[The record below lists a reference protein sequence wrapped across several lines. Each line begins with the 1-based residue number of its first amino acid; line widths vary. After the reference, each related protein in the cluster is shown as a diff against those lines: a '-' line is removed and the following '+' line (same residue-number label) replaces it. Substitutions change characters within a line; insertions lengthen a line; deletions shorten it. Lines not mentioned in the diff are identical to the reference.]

1 MNTADMRST
10 GDITVSNA
18 PALYGKP
25 VAVLH
30 QAVTPPSLGG
40 AVKPSNP
47 FGYRDSSADIA
58 FALTQAGCDVLTPVG
73 NPRPDVDADWTY
85 PDTLEG
91 ISRAVADGAEILWA
105 NTSLFDEHP
114 MAHFG
119 SRVGLYVVGQPLD
132 VVEKFEDK
140 NVCQAAISAIGVP
153 VPMQALVNVETGPAK
168 GQVQDAVSTKGLA
181 FPIIVKPARGRGSA
195 GVKVVDSVAEAAEH
209 IESLVGPKF
218 GNKFL
223 LEEYLSGRELAV
235 TVMPPGTYETA
246 DGVRREATHW
256 PLPAIER
263 TGHHGGVMPFS
274 GVVPI
279 QSNSKPAGDDDR
291 LREFSR
297 HAVRVAQFLNATAP
311 IRIDCREDAN
321 GVIKAIDINMKPSM
335 TGPGRPGRDQ
345 MINLSALSGTEIG
358 WSYTELLAAIA
369 VNAAPVQRIARP
381 AARRRPR
388 SLGHAAVPASTARPR
403 RACHRPGRSTRLR

>member
-1 MNTADMRST
+1 MSTSFGRITRDSNTT
-10 GDITVSNA
+10 NA
-18 PALYGKP
+18 PSLYGRP

-30 QAVTPPSLGG
+30 QAVTPPSLSG

-58 FALTQAGCDVLTPVG
+58 SALTQAGCEVLTPVR

-85 PDTLEG
+85 PDTLDG
-91 ISRAVADGAEILWA
+91 ITQAVSDGAEILWA

-114 MAHFG
+114 MADFG
-119 SRVGLYVVGQPLD
+119 SRDGLYVVGQPLD

-140 NVCQAAISAIGVP
+140 KVCQAAISAIGVP
-153 VPMQALVNVETGPAK
+153 VPVQALVNVETGPAK
-168 GQVQDAVSTKGLA
+168 GQVEAAVSTKKLT
-181 FPIIVKPARGRGSA
+181 FPIIVKPVRGRGSA

-218 GNKFL
+218 GSKFL

-246 DGVRREATHW
+246 DGVCSEATHW

-279 QSNSKPAGDDDR
+279 QSNSKPAGDDDQ
-291 LREFSR
+291 LREFGR
-297 HAVRVAQFLNATAP
+297 HAVRVAQFLKATAP

-335 TGPGRPGRDQ
+335 TGPGRPGRQQ
-345 MINLSALSGTEIG
+345 MINLSAMAAEVIG
-358 WSYTELLAAIA
+358 WSYTEMLAAIA
-369 VNAAPVQRIARP
+369 VNAAPIRRITRP
-381 AARRRPR
+381 APRRGRR
-388 SLGHAAVPASTARPR
+388 SLGQAPFAASSARPR
-403 RACHRPGRSTRLR
+403 RSFNPSERSTSSR